1 MTNNSLSN
9 KIEATDTT
17 INNLLK
23 DQKFYIDYFQR
34 EYRWQQSHMVLL
46 VEDLTST
53 FLKSHSAS
61 NPRSAVANYQ
71 NYYLGPIVFSKS
83 NGKKSIID
91 GQQRITS
98 ITLILIYLNH
108 LQQNNEDKVGIS
120 EMIYSEKFG
129 MKSFNM
135 TDESRQNCLQGLFTH
150 GEYEPAAEDDE
161 TIQNMVERYDDIV
174 QTFPEEIDRIA
185 LPYFIDWLTE
195 LVVVVE
201 ITAYSDENAYTI
213 FETMND
219 RGLNLTP
226 SEMLKG
232 YVLSRITNA
241 DQRIEVNDLWKESI
255 QRLHKYTDT
264 SDQKFFQAWFRGK
277 YATSI
282 RPGKAGSEDKDFE
295 LIGSRFHNWFKDN
308 HTSVFGL
315 NDSDK
320 FYEFFTKEFK
330 FFVNLYCDL
339 IDGRKNFDKKFPHLH
354 YINYWGI
361 AESLEDPLLLSSI
374 LSSDNR
380 EIIDQKI
387 DFISRYIETF
397 TVRRSINYRKFNQ
410 SSIKYT
416 MFNVIKLIRNA
427 ELPELSKRLIEEIES
442 IDEKFSAFTEFRMH
456 GQNKKFIK
464 HLLSRFSGYLDESM
478 GKDNN
483 YSNYRNPNGRQFEI
497 EHIWNSNFSDY
508 TDFFD
513 QEHDFNMYRNMIGAL
528 ILLPNGTNQS
538 YGSDNYATKLSHYIK
553 ENALAQTLH
562 PDFYIKNPNFLK
574 SAHLE
579 GVNFKPHSKFTKE
592 DVEIRQSTYRRLAE
606 RIWSIDYYKNISTT

>member
-1 MTNNSLSN
+1 MEDNTFRN

-17 INNLLK
+17 INKLLK

-53 FLKSHSAS
+53 FLKSHSAK
-61 NPRSAVANYQ
+61 NQRSDVANYQ

-83 NGKKSIID
+83 SGKKSIID

-98 ITLILIYLNH
+98 ITLLLIYLNH
-108 LQQNNEDKVGIS
+108 LQKDAADKVSIS
-120 EMIYSEKFG
+120 EMIYSKKFG
-129 MKSFNM
+129 TKSFNM
-135 TDESRQNCLQGLFTH
+135 TDESRQDCLDGLFTF
-150 GEYEPAAEDDE
+150 GEYQLTEGDDE
-161 TIQNMVERYDDIV
+161 TIQNMIDRYDDII
-174 QTFPEEIDRIA
+174 QTFPEEIDEKA
-185 LPYFIDWLTE
+185 LPFFIDWLTE

-241 DQRIEVNDLWKESI
+241 SQRVKVNELWKESI
-255 QRLHKYTDT
+255 QKLHTYTDS
-264 SDQKFFQAWFRGK
+264 SDQKFFQAWFRSK
-277 YATSI
+277 YAISI

-308 HTSVFGL
+308 HITTFGL

-320 FYEFFTKEFK
+320 FFEFFTKEFK
-330 FFVNLYCDL
+330 FFVNLYCKL
-339 IDGRKNFDKKFPHLH
+339 IDDRKKLNNEVPHLH
-354 YINYWGI
+354 YLNYWGI
-361 AESLEDPLLLSSI
+361 AESLEDPLLLAAIKSTDDLNTI
-374 LSSDNR
+374 NR
-380 EIIDQKI
+380 KV
-387 DFISRYIETF
+387 DFVSRYIETF

-416 MFNVIKLIRNA
+416 MFNVIKSIRNSDIGG
-427 ELPELSKRLIEEIES
+427 LSEKLVSEIES
-442 IDEKFSAFTEFRMH
+442 IDESFDAFGEFRMH
-456 GQNKKFIK
+456 GQNKKFVK
-464 HLLSRFSGYLDESM
+464 HLLSRFSGYVDESM
-478 GKDNN
+478 GKDSN
-483 YSNYRNPNGRQFEI
+483 YSNYRNPIGRQFEI
-497 EHIWNSNFSDY
+497 EHIWNSNYADY
-508 TDFFD
+508 SNLFD
-513 QEHDFNMYRNMIGAL
+513 QEHDFNIYRNMIGAL

-538 YGSDNYATKLSHYIK
+538 YGSDDYPTKLGHYIK

-562 PDFYIKNPNFLK
+562 ADFYIKNPNFLK
-574 SAHLE
+574 SENLE
-579 GVNFKPHSKFTKE
+579 GVDFKPHGKFEKNDIE
-592 DVEIRQSTYRRLAE
+592 ERQSAYERLASK
-606 RIWSIDYYKNISTT
+606 IWSVEYYK